1 MAEAKWPK
9 ELKKT
14 RVRQAIVN
22 VLRDA
27 STPLSALQITTEIL
41 KVDNRVWPSTLYRG
55 LDALVS
61 AELVRRISLTESN
74 ADFYELA
81 THKHSHYAICL
92 DCRQMFAIKNCP
104 LINYEPLIDDKHFT
118 IMNHKMEIYG
128 YCGSCL
134 KKRIDKSNSKRKD

>member
-81 THKHSHYAICL
+81 SHKH
-92 DCRQMFAIKNCP
+92 
-104 LINYEPLIDDKHFT
+104 
-118 IMNHKMEIYG
+118 
-128 YCGSCL
+128 
-134 KKRIDKSNSKRKD
+134 